1 MADRKR
7 LSPEYLV
14 PTIDAEVLSYFA
26 PEADEYLQTLEVLTN
41 RLRENPGD
49 AETIQSLYRTAHTLK
64 GSAHTIGFKVIGDI
78 AHPIE
83 ACMIAVREARSRCR
97 RHCSRRSATRSV

>member
-1 MADRKR
+1 MSAHWKKEVMTLLPASSDASSEDGSKE
-7 LSPEYLV
+7 LGTDYLV

-41 RLRENPGD
+41 RLKENPGD
-49 AETIQSLYRTAHTLK
+49 AETIQALYRTAHTLK
-64 GSAHTIGFKVIGDI
+64 GSAHTIGFKVIGDL

-83 ACMIAVREARSRCR
+83 PA
-97 RHCSRRSATRSV
+97 